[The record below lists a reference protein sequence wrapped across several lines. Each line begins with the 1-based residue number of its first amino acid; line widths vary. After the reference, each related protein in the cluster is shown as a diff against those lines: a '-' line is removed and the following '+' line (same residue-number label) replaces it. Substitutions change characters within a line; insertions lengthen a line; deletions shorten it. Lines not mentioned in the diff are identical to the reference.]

1 MHGQDANGAPA
12 GWSPAPLP
20 PDEEA
25 RLLDLQATEVLDTAP
40 EQAFDA
46 LTTLASELL
55 GVPMALISL
64 VDRNRQW
71 FKSRFGLNDTETTRD
86 ISFCGHAILG
96 AQLFKVPNAL
106 QDPRFAG
113 NPFVQGNPEIR
124 FYAGVPLR
132 SGNGHAFGTFC
143 VLDRQSRVLSV
154 AEEHI
159 LQRLALV
166 AESLLEERRQRNV
179 MQMTLDQSDRAVFL
193 VNSMV
198 VHPLNQIA
206 RQVIDRANTH
216 PLPENVGHENLEDV
230 IRWIIRG
237 VSPGSLTRLRVIKDE
252 MVQVEVPELTG
263 WARRVSI
270 LRKPYDDQTL
280 VVHLKPC
287 VDVEPVVEVQERVLH
302 VESVGYWNFDAGQG
316 LIDLD
321 PAWVAAQSL
330 APFSA
335 KRVPVSEWFERIH
348 PEDQSQFERIRA
360 DVAAGRIQHYQVMYR
375 MQRQSGQW
383 FWLHSRGEVVERSPQ
398 GDVIYTR
405 GIHIDL
411 TPLRERELSA
421 RKEQQ
426 LLSAILRSP
435 LQVSIITTDLDGT
448 ITLFSSGAEQMLGY
462 LAKDVVGQHS
472 PQLFHDVA
480 EISKMGQLLTQ
491 QYQRPVE
498 GFDVFVELAKRL
510 EPGGLWTYKTRTGQR
525 LTVRLTLAPLQSE
538 EGIYGYVGVAIDV
551 TEQIQAE
558 RLARLAEQ
566 RMLQSF
572 QSAAVGIG
580 MVGLDGRW
588 LEVNEALCT
597 MLGYQREQLLERDVL
612 SVTFHE
618 DRELN
623 ENSLIQELEVGK
635 QSYQLHKRYLRADG
649 SVMRG
654 LLSVAVLYDEQQ
666 TPSGYVALI
675 QDVSEQY
682 ESEMELRVR
691 EEFQRMLIEQVA
703 NAIVSC
709 DEEGVILGFNRAA
722 EAMFGYAEAEVI
734 GQNVS
739 LLMPSP
745 YRSQHDAYM
754 LHYRESREHKV
765 FGHRRELSGIRKSG
779 DEFPLEIVISPIQV
793 RGFRSFIAVIRDLT
807 EQKQIE
813 SMTNQFISTV
823 SHELRTPLTSIQGS
837 IGLLLGGVMGDFS
850 AEQKDLLNMA
860 WQNGERLKAL
870 INDLLDM
877 EKLLAGRMALD
888 IHWWNLDELM
898 QEVIRSMEGYARQ
911 HNVRMQVHPCTEP
924 MQIQVDRL
932 RWVQVMANLL
942 SNAIK
947 FSPVQGLVEVQ
958 VNHEVHMARILVLDR
973 GPGVPEHFKARLFEK
988 FAQADS
994 GDTRSQGGTGLGLA
1008 ISQELMIRMSGD
1020 IGYRDRP
1027 DGGGCFWIKVLM
1039 RRIHAKGTEKQDVSP
1054 APEQNNPNQEAH

>member
-1 MHGQDANGAPA
+1 MQEQDVSEAAHA
-12 GWSPAPLP
+12 GWTSAPLP
-20 PDEEA
+20 EDEEA
-25 RLLDLQATEVLDTAP
+25 RLLDLQLTGVLDTAP

-46 LTTLASELL
+46 LTSLASDLL

-64 VDRNRQW
+64 VDRDRQW
-71 FKSRFGLNDTETTRD
+71 FKSHFGLEATQTGRD
-86 ISFCGHAILG
+86 VAFCAHAILG
-96 AQLFKVPNAL
+96 AQLFKVPDAL
-106 QDPRFAG
+106 QDSRFAA
-113 NPFVQGNPEIR
+113 NPLVRGQPLIR

-132 SGNGHAFGTFC
+132 SGSGHAFGTFC
-143 VLDRQSRVLSV
+143 VLDRQSRVLTE
-154 AEEHI
+154 AEERI

-166 AESLLEERRQRNV
+166 AESMLEERRQHTM
-179 MQMTLDQSDRAVFL
+179 MQLTLDLSNHPVFL
-193 VNSMV
+193 VNTAV
-198 VHPLNQIA
+198 VYPLNKVA
-206 RQVIDRANTH
+206 RQLIERASRQV
-216 PLPENVGHENLEDV
+216 LPEHVRHDTLEDQLRCIV
-230 IRWIIRG
+230 RG
-237 VSPGSLTRLRVIKDE
+237 VSPGSLTHWFAIKDSP
-252 MVQVEVPELTG
+252 VQIDVPELED
-263 WARRVSI
+263 WSRCVLARCATYDEHTLL
-270 LRKPYDDQTL
+270 LRLEPCSETVPAIDQ
-280 VVHLKPC
+280 PN
-287 VDVEPVVEVQERVLH
+287 RILH
-302 VESVGYWNFDAGQG
+302 VDSVGYWNFDARQE

-321 PAWVAAQSL
+321 PAWVAAQGL

-335 KRVPVSEWFERIH
+335 RRIPVAEWQSRIH
-348 PEDQSQFERIRA
+348 PDDLGQFDRIRENL
-360 DVAAGRIQHYQVMYR
+360 VVGLTQHYQVMYR
-375 MQRQSGQW
+375 MQRDNGQW
-383 FWLHSRGEVVERSPQ
+383 FWLHSRGEVVERSST
-398 GDVIYTR
+398 GEIVHTR

-421 RKEQQ
+421 RQQ
-426 LLSAILRSP
+426 QQVLTAIMSSP
-435 LQVSIITTDLDGT
+435 LQVSIIATDLNGM

-462 LAKDVVGQHS
+462 SAEEVVGKHT
-472 PQLFHDVA
+472 PEMIHEAA
-480 EISKMGQLLTQ
+480 EIVKMGKLLSQ
-491 QYQRPVE
+491 QCRDQVE
-498 GFDVFVELAKRL
+498 GFQVFAELAQRS
-510 EPGGLWTYKTRTGQR
+510 EPGRVWTYKTRSGQR
-525 LTVRLTLAPLQSE
+525 LTVRLTLAPLQSD
-538 EGIYGYVGVAIDV
+538 EGISGYVGVAIDISGQV
-551 TEQIQAE
+551 QAE
-558 RLARLAEQ
+558 RSARLAEQ

-597 MLGYQREQLLERDVL
+597 MLGYPREQLLERDVL
-612 SVTFHE
+612 SVTFPE

-623 ENSLIQELEVGK
+623 ENSLIQELDVGK
-635 QSYQLHKRYLRADG
+635 ESYQLHKRYLRADG

-654 LLSVAVLYDEQQ
+654 LLSVAVLYDEQH
-666 TPSGYVALI
+666 TPTGYVALI
-675 QDVSEQY
+675 QDISEQY

-703 NAIVSC
+703 NAIISC
-709 DEEGVILGFNRAA
+709 DEEGNILGFNRAA
-722 EAMFGYAEAEVI
+722 EAMFGYAETEVV

-739 LLMPSP
+739 VLMPSP

-754 LHYRESREHKV
+754 LHYRETRENKV

-779 DEFPLEIVISPIQV
+779 EEFPLEIVISPIQV

-807 EQKQIE
+807 EQKKIE

-837 IGLLLGGVMGDFS
+837 IGLLLGGVMGEIP

-877 EKLLAGRMALD
+877 EKLLAGRMSLD
-888 IHWWNLDELM
+888 IHWWDLGDLM
-898 QEVIRSMEGYARQ
+898 QEVVRSMEGYARQ
-911 HNVRMQVHPCTEP
+911 HDVRIEVHPFADR

-947 FSPVQGLVEVQ
+947 FSPAQGVVEIQ
-958 VNHEVHMARILVLDR
+958 LEQDVHMLRIQVLDR

-1008 ISQELMIRMSGD
+1008 ISQELMNRMSGD

-1027 DGGGCFWIKVLM
+1027 NGGGCFWIKVLM
-1039 RRIHAKGTEKQDVSP
+1039 RRV
-1054 APEQNNPNQEAH
+1054 NPRESASKEAHD